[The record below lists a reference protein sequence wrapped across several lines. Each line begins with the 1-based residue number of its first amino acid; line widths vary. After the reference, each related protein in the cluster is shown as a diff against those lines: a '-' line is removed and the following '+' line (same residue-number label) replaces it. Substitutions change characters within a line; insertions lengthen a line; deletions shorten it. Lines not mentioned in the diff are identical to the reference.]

1 MLELNLTTVTGRK
14 ISFVH
19 YSSYGPPS
27 ERVQENGVYEIDK
40 SLFLSSEF
48 YKIICYTETERQCDD
63 PKVPAGKKL
72 YDVYIYSILDKE
84 KTKYMLMYNNDDD
97 LKEKLKLSIEQKNLS
112 MIELRKKLKLRRN
125 NLTRSAFYK

>member
-1 MLELNLTTVTGRK
+1 MLELNLITVTGRK
-14 ISFVH
+14 VAFAG

-27 ERVQENGVYEIDK
+27 ERVQENGVYEIYK
-40 SLFLSSEF
+40 SLFLSREF
-48 YKIICYTETERQCDD
+48 YKIICYTESARQCDD

-84 KTKYMLMYNNDDD
+84 KTKYTLMYNNDDD

-112 MIELRKKLKLRRN
+112 MIELRKQLRLRRN
-125 NLTRSAFYK
+125 RYYQEA